1 MGAGPR
7 PALWAGAGKAGEQR
21 RGGSRQ
27 WGGRR
32 PGAGL
37 GAAREAAPQL
47 LPRPPARPRSAGHTL
62 SDVAAPREPMGLARG
77 SLDPRGSTPSRM
89 PRGGRSGPG
98 RVPFPALAV
107 SSARGARFPASPG
120 PPVPAGREP
129 LPTAPQAPRKVLQ
142 ERRRRPSLPRP
153 VRPGCVRASGAS
165 RPPLQ
170 LLSRAGDWDPP
181 ASSGQRRLPGGRRP
195 RGLPRP
201 RAGRGEGLLSWR
213 VRAAS

>member
-77 SLDPRGSTPSRM
+77 SPDPRGSTPSRM

-107 SSARGARFPASPG
+107 SSARGARFPAAPG

-129 LPTAPQAPRKVLQ
+129 LPTARKH
-142 ERRRRPSLPRP
+142 RGRSSRKGGRGRHFPARCGPA
-153 VRPGCVRASGAS
+153 ASGP
-165 RPPLQ
+165 RVPP
-170 LLSRAGDWDPP
+170 G
-181 ASSGQRRLPGGRRP
+181 RLC
-195 RGLPRP
+195 
-201 RAGRGEGLLSWR
+201 SC
-213 VRAAS
+213 